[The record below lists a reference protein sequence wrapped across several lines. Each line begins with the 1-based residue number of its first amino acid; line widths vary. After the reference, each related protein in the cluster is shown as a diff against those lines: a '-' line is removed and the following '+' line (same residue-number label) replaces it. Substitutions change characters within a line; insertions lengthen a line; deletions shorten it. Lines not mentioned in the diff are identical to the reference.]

1 MAAVI
6 LCSGVLQWATLTKG
20 HDWGDDFASYIMQAR
35 SIVEG
40 TERAFVEANRFTV
53 ERSTRMVGPAAA
65 PWGTPVLLAPLYRAF
80 GANMLGLKS
89 LNVACYLLFLVTL
102 AIGLR
107 KRHPF
112 PFLALLVFFFAFNP
126 AFLSYIDGVL
136 SDIPFLLISTVCV
149 FFIGRVAVERR
160 PLVNPALDGVLL
172 GALLAA
178 AFSIRTNGILLVA
191 TLAAAHVIAIW
202 RSMRGRAAGG
212 APSGSDVAHVAPAFR
227 TSWRGA
233 LIDCIPYIVF
243 IVLALVWDAAFPKG
257 GTTNTRYLES
267 TSLATVLRHVRSYG
281 KIPSDFFA
289 GVPGPRIVHFVF
301 VPFLLAGMYRSIR
314 AEYHILLYIAL
325 NAVLL
330 LVWPYTQGLRY
341 VVPLM
346 PFYIHYLFIGI
357 RWAVEAIGGRRRRVA
372 GAPEAVEALGGR
384 GQRAAGVVEAAG
396 AWRRSIAGAAA
407 VGVLVVIAALFARGS
422 VSRAVDNMR
431 ARRAAPVGPYMETAR
446 EMFDF
451 VKAGTAG
458 DASIIFF
465 KPRAMRMFTGRPAL
479 VVDKPDEI
487 DRGDYL
493 CYYVMK
499 QPFYEL
505 PLADVIRLV
514 DGGRLVP
521 VFANA
526 DFRVYRV
533 VHSMGR
539 A

>member
-1 MAAVI
+1 MASVI
-6 LCSGVLQWATLTKG
+6 LCSGILQWATLTKG
-20 HDWGDDFASYIMQAR
+20 HDWGDDFASYVMQAR

-40 TERAFVEANRFTV
+40 TERAFIEGNRFTV
-53 ERSTRMVGPAAA
+53 ERSTRMIGPVAA
-65 PWGTPVLLAPLYRAF
+65 PWGTPALLAPLYKVF
-80 GANMLGLKS
+80 GMEILPLKS

-149 FFIGRVAVERR
+149 FLIGRVAVERR
-160 PLVNPALDGVLL
+160 PLVSPALDGVLL

-178 AFSIRTNGILLVA
+178 AFSVRTNGILLVA
-191 TLAAAHVIAIW
+191 TLLGAHGAAA
-202 RSMRGRAAGG
+202 
-212 APSGSDVAHVAPAFR
+212 
-227 TSWRGA
+227 WRGLRDRA
-233 LIDCIPYIVF
+233 GARGVLIDCIPYIVF
-243 IVLALVWDAAFPKG
+243 IVLTLAWDAAFPKG
-257 GTTNTRYLES
+257 GTTNVRYLES
-267 TSLATVLRHVRSYG
+267 TSLTTVLRHVRSYG

-289 GVPGPRIVHFVF
+289 GVPGPRIVHFVL
-301 VPFLLAGMYRSIR
+301 VPFLLAGMYRNIR
-314 AEYHILLYIAL
+314 AEYHIVLYMVL

-341 VVPLM
+341 LVPLM
-346 PFYIHYLFIGI
+346 PFYVHYVFIGV
-357 RWAVEAIGGRRRRVA
+357 RWAVDALGGRRRPVE
-372 GAPEAVEALGGR
+372 GEPEAVGARR
-384 GQRAAGVVEAAG
+384 GQLARAAA
-396 AWRRSIAGAAA
+396 I
-407 VGVLVVIAALFARGS
+407 GVLVVIAALFARSS

-431 ARRAAPVGPYMETAR
+431 AHRAAPVGPYMETAR

-451 VKAGTAG
+451 VRTETAEE
-458 DASIIFF
+458 AAIIFF
-465 KPRAMRMFTGRPAL
+465 KPRAMRMFTGRPSL
-479 VVDKPDEI
+479 VVDKPAEV

-493 CYYVMK
+493 CYYVIK
-499 QPFYEL
+499 EPFYEL
-505 PLADVIRLV
+505 SLADVARLV
-514 DGGRLVP
+514 EGGRLVP